1 MSSESSTLGK
11 PTFADVEFKPDLS
24 RRQQK
29 RALFQ
34 KRDRDRQGYKNDTP
48 FRQVERQYRVR
59 IPPPDL
65 SQVLDFSNLEN
76 NSIEYQ
82 QRIVPITLNTDWFT
96 AVQDAPDLFGVH
108 AKCADIP
115 RTGYMVKDFPGF
127 IFIPN
132 PFTPQA
138 QRQWVKRCL
147 REYAMPPAKSNL
159 EALYRMPSAGVWNLY
174 EQGERNQWPAG
185 DTRRGVSKLSRED
198 NTSAKTATAA
208 TSSSNMNE
216 EDPPA
221 YQVTTDTQ
229 LSSGDSM
236 VDAAQLVPKLRWV
249 TLGYQ
254 YNWSIKEYF
263 WDSPLP
269 FPGPV
274 ARLAQTVVQGIHD
287 VGYRYADEQNFTSST
302 SADPTADPDKKVQPQ
317 YTVLP
322 CETSST
328 KAQDQGYI
336 HRYDPHL
343 FQAEAGVVNFYQN
356 RDSLMGHQDRSE
368 RNMTA
373 PLVSVSLGNTAI
385 FVIGE
390 ETKDVLPLAIYLR
403 SGDIVCMCGPRR
415 RAFHGVPRILEDTLP
430 SYLAPTEEVITEDPD
445 WALFG
450 EYMTSTRLNINVR
463 QVRMDDFQL
472 QYLTV
477 APVQESSTVG
487 KASQVTCRTLSTG
500 SFSRESRPAANFLLP
515 SNDQL
520 ARWEYVATVL
530 FNEVGIFHSTTEQGA
545 YDLGAENPA

>member
-1 MSSESSTLGK
+1 MASESSTSGK
-11 PTFADVEFKPDLS
+11 PTFADVEFNPELS

-34 KRDRDRQGYKNDTP
+34 KRDRDRQGYMNDTP

-65 SQVLDFSNLEN
+65 SQVLDFCNLEK

-82 QRIVPITLNTDWFT
+82 QRIVPIALNSDWLT

-108 AKCADIP
+108 VKSTDVPC
-115 RTGYMVKDFPGF
+115 TGYMVKYFPGF
-127 IFIPN
+127 IFIPS
-132 PFTPQA
+132 PFTPQV

-147 REYAMPPAKSNL
+147 QEYAVPPAKSNL
-159 EALYRMPSAGVWNLY
+159 ETLYRMPPVGVWNLY
-174 EQGERNQWPAG
+174 EHGERNGWPVG
-185 DTRRGVSKLSRED
+185 DTRRGVSKLLRSE
-198 NTSAKTATAA
+198 NTSPDKTTAA
-208 TSSSNMNE
+208 TSGNNRDG

-221 YQVTTDTQ
+221 YQVITDTP
-229 LSSGDSM
+229 SSSRDSA

-269 FPGPV
+269 FPDPV
-274 ARLAQTVVQGIHD
+274 ARLAQTIIRGIHD
-287 VGYRYADEQNFTSST
+287 VGYRYTDEQDSTPLT
-302 SADPTADPDKKVQPQ
+302 SAERSVVSGEDVQPR

-322 CETSST
+322 CQTSYD
-328 KAQDQGYI
+328 KVQDHGYI
-336 HRYDPHL
+336 HRYDPQL
-343 FQAEAGVVNFYQN
+343 FQAEAGVINFYQN

-390 ETKDVLPLAIYLR
+390 ATKDVPPLAIYLR

-430 SYLAPTEEVITEDPD
+430 SYLAPTEEVIAEDPD
-445 WALFG
+445 WTLFG
-450 EYMTSTRLNINVR
+450 EYMISTRLNINVR
-463 QVRMDDFQL
+463 QVR
-472 QYLTV
+472 
-477 APVQESSTVG
+477 
-487 KASQVTCRTLSTG
+487 
-500 SFSRESRPAANFLLP
+500 
-515 SNDQL
+515 
-520 ARWEYVATVL
+520 
-530 FNEVGIFHSTTEQGA
+530 
-545 YDLGAENPA
+545 